1 MKDLIRSSLPGRPTP
16 LPQTES
22 QTPMP
27 ILATWIREKD
37 EPFFARWFLER
48 SDLEVR
54 NVRHEDAPPNGDLVL
69 PAGAAGLLLT
79 GGPDIGEKFLR
90 QPVPDPSVI
99 EEDAQPERDAWE
111 FAAAREAVE
120 RGLPVFAICK
130 GVQVLNVALGGTLHL
145 DIPGHNAPALR
156 LGNLQPVTYGKAAP
170 DHTRYE
176 RINSSH
182 HQALDRLG
190 DGLEVEAWS
199 PGDDIIEQVR
209 RRGDP
214 YCFGV
219 QYSTT
224 RSATSS
230 IRRFFMN
237 SSTG

>member
-1 MKDLIRSSLPGRPTP
+1 MPT
-16 LPQTES
+16 
-22 QTPMP
+22 
-27 ILATWIREKD
+27 LATWIREAD

-48 SDLEVR
+48 PEVAVINAAR
-54 NVRHEDAPPNGDLVL
+54 QAASAAGGPVL
-69 PAGAAGLLLT
+69 PAGAAGLLLS
-79 GGPDIGEKFLR
+79 GGPDIGETFLR

-99 EEDAQPERDAWE
+99 ETDAQPTRDAWE
-111 FAAAREAVE
+111 FAATREALE

-145 DIPGHNAPALR
+145 DIPGHNAPELR
-156 LGNLQPVTYGKAAP
+156 LGNLQPVAYGKAAP
-170 DHTRYE
+170 AHTRFE

-199 PGDDIIEQVR
+199 PGDGIIEQVR

-219 QYSTT
+219 QYHPE
-224 RSATSS
+224 RHGQYAALF
-230 IRRFFMN
+230 REFFDRLTAG
-237 SSTG
+237 S

>member
-1 MKDLIRSSLPGRPTP
+1 MS
-16 LPQTES
+16 
-22 QTPMP
+22 

-48 SDLEVR
+48 PDVEVR
-54 NVRHEDAPPNGDLVL
+54 NAGRMSVLPDGDRVL
-69 PAGAAGLLLT
+69 PAGVAGLLLS

-120 RGLPVFAICK
+120 RGLPIFAICK

-156 LGNLQPVTYGKAAP
+156 LGNFQPVAYGKTAP
-170 DHTRYE
+170 EHTRYE

-199 PGDDIIEQVR
+199 PGDGIIEQVR
-209 RRGDP
+209 RRGEP

-219 QYSTT
+219 QYHPERHEQYSPLFHE
-224 RSATSS
+224 
-230 IRRFFMN
+230 FFDRLAAN
-237 SSTG
+237 R